1 MSANED
7 VELWVQTT
15 FLVGPLGQP
24 VKGYLGIGKI
34 NGKPVFGQ
42 VLPGGE
48 SSFRFSHRCYYMD
61 DHLNLDQLEAEG
73 LLLDIGGANQQN
85 RMIVTPEEMTIALD
99 ALLDRNNRNEE

>member
-15 FLVGPLGQP
+15 FLVGPVGQP

-42 VLPGGE
+42 VLPKGNL
-48 SSFRFSHRCYYMD
+48 FCFSHRCYYMD

-73 LLLDIGGANQQN
+73 LLLDMGGANQQN
-85 RMIVTPEEMTIALD
+85 RMIVPPEEMTLALD
-99 ALLDRNNRNEE
+99 VLLDRSNRNEE